1 MFFSAQEPY
10 SLILA
15 KAWSPSYIIL
25 MKVYHGD
32 QTFIETRAS
41 YENRFIHFEGKFCFG
56 QLWADL
62 IKRGKISA

>member
-1 MFFSAQEPY
+1 MNVFSAQVPY

-41 YENRFIHFEGKFCFG
+41 YENRFIHFEGKFWQYAG
-56 QLWADL
+56 YL
-62 IKRGKISA
+62 

>member
-15 KAWSPSYIIL
+15 KAWSPSYITL
-25 MKVYHGD
+25 LKVYHGD

-41 YENRFIHFEGKFCFG
+41 YENRFIHFEGKF
-56 QLWADL
+56 W
-62 IKRGKISA
+62 